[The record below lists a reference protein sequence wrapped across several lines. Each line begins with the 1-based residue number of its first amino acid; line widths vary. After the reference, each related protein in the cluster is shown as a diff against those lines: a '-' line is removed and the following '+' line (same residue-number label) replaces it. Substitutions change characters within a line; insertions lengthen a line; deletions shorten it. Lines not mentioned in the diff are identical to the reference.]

1 MDITN
6 QLGTLTI
13 VSTPKETPPFYI
25 DEDDDDCSIRSYQ
38 SSSMYLLRPAE
49 ESSEEA
55 PGNGGGIAGEDPPL
69 SGLDNSVFHTE
80 VSHEFPFLNMGETA
94 EPMLVSLQAY
104 QEYCAHFLDYF
115 QAKGA
120 ASIVGATT
128 NLHQECSAS
137 LLLPRKEPVPAA
149 PKIHTERKLANQSR
163 IGVKYR
169 PRKRANLSPA
179 FARPSKRTRR

>member
-1 MDITN
+1 M
-6 QLGTLTI
+6 
-13 VSTPKETPPFYI
+13 STPEETPSFLI
-25 DEDDDDCSIRSYQ
+25 DDVDDFSIRSYQ
-38 SSSMYLLRPAE
+38 SSSMYLICPAE
-49 ESSEEA
+49 ESGEGV
-55 PGNGGGIAGEDPPL
+55 GNKESGIVAVEDTPL
-69 SGLDNSVFHTE
+69 SELDNSVFHNE
-80 VSHEFPFLNMGETA
+80 VSHEFPFLNMGETT
-94 EPMLVSLQAY
+94 EPAMLVSLQAY

-120 ASIVGATT
+120 AIVGATT

-179 FARPSKRTRR
+179 FARPSKRSRR